1 MSQTIKP
8 PSGQAAPPTPPL
20 RETTVVAAPSEAA
33 GPSGA
38 AGATTLRRNVL
49 SMPEVLAQSVA
60 NAAPSAAMALL
71 PLLVFLNAGNGTWVA
86 FLAAVIT
93 MVCVGYCA
101 AQFARKMNSAG
112 GFYVWV
118 TKGFGPAAGHASGW
132 GLLLGYVATGI
143 ATTLGFAIFGGDFLN
158 RVTGV
163 QADNMTLILILLA
176 VDTALPIAVAIA
188 DMGLSARTSLTLESI
203 SIAIILVLCVGI
215 WIAHGPVDGNQFAFS
230 GMKGGGILVG
240 VTLAIFAFVGFE
252 SAGALG
258 MEAKNPQK
266 NIGRAI
272 VASAVIVGVFYLIVS
287 YSQVLGFQG
296 TDGFAKSTAPMPDLA
311 GKVGLGFL
319 APIID
324 IGIICSMFACTLA
337 CINAAARMMLTMSH
351 DEMGFSFLTRVHSS
365 RKTPHLGIY
374 VAGIPMFL
382 LPAAFIVFGKSAV
395 EVTGWFGTLATFG
408 FMLGYGLVSAAAP
421 YYLAKSG
428 ESTPLVWLTGI
439 VGAVSMVIVFYASWL
454 PTTIPLIGQY
464 FSPLT
469 PPYNQLPYWFF
480 AWAAVGI
487 LWFAFI
493 RARRPDT
500 AKAAGSRYETHEV
513 GAGT

>member
-1 MSQTIKP
+1 MSETKVPTGSPVGAFP
-8 PSGQAAPPTPPL
+8 PPPPL
-20 RETTVVAAPSEAA
+20 HETVVVAEPSQ
-33 GPSGA
+33 A
-38 AGATTLRRNVL
+38 AGAGTLRRNAL

-60 NAAPSAAMALL
+60 NAAPTAAMALL
-71 PLLVFLNAGNGTWVA
+71 PLLVFLNAGNGTWLSFV
-86 FLAAVIT
+86 AAVIT

-101 AQFARKMNSAG
+101 AQFASRMNSAG

-132 GLLLGYVATGI
+132 GLLLGYIATGM

-158 RVTGV
+158 RVMGV
-163 QADNMTLILILLA
+163 KADSIWLVVILLA
-176 VDTALPIAVAIA
+176 IDTVLPIAVAIA

-203 SIAIILVLCVGI
+203 SIVIILVLCVAI
-215 WIAHGPVDGNQFAFS
+215 WIAHGPVDGNQLTFS
-230 GMKGGGILVG
+230 GVKGGGILVG

-272 VASAVIVGVFYLIVS
+272 IFSALIVGVFYLIVS

-296 TDGFAKSTAPMPDLA
+296 TDQFAKSSAPMPDLA
-311 GKVGLGFL
+311 GKVGVGFL

-337 CINAAARMMLTMSH
+337 CINASARMLLTISH
-351 DEMGFSFLTRVHSS
+351 DGMGHSVMTRVSAS
-365 RKTPHLGIY
+365 RKTPHIGIW
-374 VAGIPMFL
+374 VAGLPMFIV
-382 LPAAFIVFGKSAV
+382 PAAFILVGRSAV
-395 EVTGWFGTLATFG
+395 DVTGWSGTVATFG

-421 YYLAKSG
+421 YYLYKMG
-428 ESTPLVWLTGI
+428 ESKPLVWLAGI

-469 PPYNQLPYWFF
+469 SPYDKLPYVFF
-480 AWAAVGI
+480 AWAAIGI
-487 LWFAFI
+487 LWFAI
-493 RARRPDT
+493 VRTSRPEVG
-500 AKAAGSRYETHEV
+500 KSVGSRYESHEPASV
-513 GAGT
+513 

>member
-1 MSQTIKP
+1 MSETQVP
-8 PSGQAAPPTPPL
+8 PGRTVGDAPSPSPL
-20 RETTVVAAPSEAA
+20 RETVVVAEPSQ
-33 GPSGA
+33 A

-49 SMPEVLAQSVA
+49 TMPEVLAQSVA

-71 PLLVFLNAGNGTWVA
+71 PLLVFLNAGNGTWLSFV
-86 FLAAVIT
+86 AAVIT

-118 TKGFGPAAGHASGW
+118 TRGFGPAAGHASGW
-132 GLLLGYVATGI
+132 GLLLGYIATGI
-143 ATTLGFAIFGGDFLN
+143 ATTLGFAIFGGDFLS
-158 RVTGV
+158 RVMGIS
-163 QADNMTLILILLA
+163 ADNRTLILVLLA
-176 VDTALPIAVAIA
+176 IDTALPIAVAIA

-203 SIAIILVLCVGI
+203 SILIILFLCVTI
-215 WIAHGPVDGNQFAFS
+215 WIAHGPVDGNQFTFNGVKPG
-230 GMKGGGILVG
+230 GMLVG

-258 MEAKNPQK
+258 MEAKNPQR

-272 VASAVIVGVFYLIVS
+272 VMSALIVGVFYVIVS

-296 TDGFAKSTAPMPDLA
+296 TDQFAKSSAPMPDLA
-311 GKVGLGFL
+311 QKVGIGFL

-324 IGIICSMFACTLA
+324 IGIIASMFACTLA
-337 CINAAARMMLTMSH
+337 CINAAARMMLTISH
-351 DEMGFSFLTRVHSS
+351 DEMGFAFLTRVHKS

-374 VAGIPMFL
+374 VAGLPMFL
-382 LPAAFIVFGKSAV
+382 IPAGFILFGKTAV

-421 YYLAKSG
+421 YFLSKSG
-428 ESTPLVWLTGI
+428 ESKPLVWLTGI
-439 VGAVSMVIVFYASWL
+439 VGAASMVIVFYASWL

-469 PPYNQLPYWFF
+469 PPYDALPYWFF
-480 AWAAVGI
+480 AWAAAGI
-487 LWFAFI
+487 LWFAI
-493 RARRPDT
+493 VRARTPEV
-500 AKAAGSRYETHEV
+500 AKAVGTRYETHEPTSV
-513 GAGT
+513 